1 MAYFLTLDDLKLA
14 PKNEDSDAL
23 NLPEHFNEARDSVS
37 LVNVDN
43 SYHIQHCS
51 VMSSK
56 NTRQNRVLIVSGK
69 PAKN

>member
-1 MAYFLTLDDLKLA
+1 MAYFLTLDELKLP
-14 PKNEDSDAL
+14 PKNEDSDPL

-51 VMSSK
+51 VMSS
-56 NTRQNRVLIVSGK
+56 
-69 PAKN
+69 